1 MLRLA
6 EATASRELLFR
17 ELVAILQ
24 QESRAQK
31 IIIAETGDRK
41 RFFPFITHGYVPNES
56 MGLVAKL
63 QEAQQKTIWT
73 ISPKPKT
80 CMSFILR
87 APSAAPAFSNRRA
100 ALRSDF

>member
-31 IIIAETGDRK
+31 IIIAETGDQKRLFPVYHARLCSERKHGTRRQTSGSAAEK
-41 RFFPFITHGYVPNES
+41 RFG
-56 MGLVAKL
+56 
-63 QEAQQKTIWT
+63 
-73 ISPKPKT
+73 
-80 CMSFILR
+80 
-87 APSAAPAFSNRRA
+87 
-100 ALRSDF
+100 